1 MSDEALALIYEV
13 ERLLLMGK
21 PLDLILDGMKAG
33 DPGDSSAKPPRPA
46 RAPVPEQEIRDAHAE
61 VLRRWCE
68 DAGTTDL
75 TFARQLRTL
84 RHLYDKSYKLND
96 FKTCVGIQV
105 RIETLQT
112 KQRPKDPA
120 GPAGTPTEA
129 LPAASGAPKPKP
141 RKLNPKQEA
150 FAREYAIDHNATQAA
165 IRAGYSEKT
174 AGQIG
179 FALLKIVEVRQLVDA
194 YDLEAEAR
202 AEVSR
207 DWILRGLKREAK
219 SAETAGPRVRAFEL
233 LGKEVGMFRDRVEL
247 TGKDGAPLAPTEE
260 VDLSKLS
267 IEELRQ
273 LRDLKAKTKPSH
285 APAQ

>member
-1 MSDEALALIYEV
+1 MNDEALALIYEV

-33 DPGDSSAKPPRPA
+33 DPGDSSAKPPRPP
-46 RAPVPEQEIRDAHAE
+46 RDPVPERDIREAHAE

-68 DAGTTDL
+68 DAATTDL
-75 TFARQLRTL
+75 NFARQLRTL

-105 RIETLQT
+105 RIEALQA
-112 KQRPKDPA
+112 KHRPKDPGQA
-120 GPAGTPTEA
+120 AAEPLQVAPGT
-129 LPAASGAPKPKP
+129 PKPKA
-141 RKLNPKQEA
+141 RKLHPKQEA

-179 FALLKIVEVRQLVDA
+179 FALLKIIEVRQLVDA
-194 YDLEAEAR
+194 YDAEAEAR

-207 DWILRGLKREAK
+207 DWILRGLKLEAK

-247 TGKDGAPLAPTEE
+247 TGKDGAPLTPVEE
-260 VDLSKLS
+260 ADLSNLS

-273 LRDLKAKTKPSH
+273 LRDLKAKTKPAH
-285 APAQ
+285 APAK